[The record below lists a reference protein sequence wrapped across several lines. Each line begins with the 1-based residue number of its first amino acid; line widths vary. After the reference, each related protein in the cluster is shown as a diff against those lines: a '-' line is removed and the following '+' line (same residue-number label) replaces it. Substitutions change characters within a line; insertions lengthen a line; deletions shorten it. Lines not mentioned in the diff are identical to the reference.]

1 MKSIWF
7 KIKLRYSKWKT
18 KREVRKKLKLLQ
30 KKDPFI
36 YK

>member
-1 MKSIWF
+1 MKSIWL
-7 KIKLRYSKWKT
+7 KIKLKYAKWKT